1 MALDATLWHRRFQ
14 QQSQWTASVRRYLLS
29 RLALQPG
36 ERILEVGCGT
46 GVIAASI
53 NGYAQSKGYGIDLN
67 LAYLRIARGYAP
79 AIPVASADALA
90 LPYPSA
96 AFGAAVCHYFLLW
109 VPHPEAALAEM
120 KRVTRP
126 GGAVI
131 AFAEPDYGGRIDYP
145 DPLAGLGRLQSAA
158 LRDQGADP
166 EMGRKLSGLFHAA
179 GLHTIET
186 GVLSGQWQNPPS
198 PEALALEWQVLEAD
212 LGDAIAKDEM
222 EALRKQNIAAWQ
234 SGERVLFVPT
244 FYAIG
249 WK

>member
-1 MALDATLWHRRFQ
+1 MALDPTLWHRRFQ
-14 QQSQWTASVRRYLLS
+14 QQSQWTAPVRRYLLS
-29 RLALQPG
+29 RPNLQPG

-46 GVIAASI
+46 GVITAFL
-53 NGYAQSKGYGIDLN
+53 NGYAQSRSYGIDLN
-67 LAYLRIARGYAP
+67 LAYLRIAQDYAP
-79 AIPVASADALA
+79 AAHFTGADALA

-96 AFGAAVCHYFLLW
+96 AFAAAVCHYFLLW
-109 VPHPEAALAEM
+109 VPHPQAALAEM

-145 DPLAGLGRLQSAA
+145 TSLAALGRLQSAA

-179 GLHTIET
+179 GLHAIET

-198 PEALALEWQVLEAD
+198 PETLALEWKVLEAD
-212 LGDAIAKDEM
+212 LEGAIAKDQM
-222 EALRKQNIAAWQ
+222 ESLRKQNIAAWQ